1 MTGPISKQSSIVL
14 LKDRT
19 ALVVCLVLRK
29 DPLGVLDEALDNLCV
44 LEQVDLQ
51 PVVTLRVEN

>member
-1 MTGPISKQSSIVL
+1 MTGPLSKQSSIVL
-14 LKDRT
+14 KDRT
-19 ALVVCLVLRK
+19 VLVVCLVLCK